1 MTKIILVR
9 HGETKWNLLGRY
21 QGQTDIA
28 LSDKGLQQAQM
39 LAERFS
45 FPEISAAYSSDLQRA
60 YKTASCVANRF
71 SLPVTEKA
79 GLREMNFGDWEG
91 LTYTQIEEKWPKQGA
106 NFFVNPEK
114 ITIPA
119 GESFSELQQRG
130 LTAIEEIVD
139 THPGETVLIAAH
151 GAIIRTILAE
161 ALHMPLQ
168 YIWSLRQDNTAVN
181 IIRYDEQLR
190 SVELLNSTAH
200 LQK

>member
-1 MTKIILVR
+1 MAT
-9 HGETKWNLLGRY
+9 G
-21 QGQTDIA
+21 
-28 LSDKGLQQAQM
+28 KGL
-39 LAERFS
+39 LIHKSRKS
-45 FPEISAAYSSDLQRA
+45 GPSR
-60 YKTASCVANRF
+60 
-71 SLPVTEKA
+71 
-79 GLREMNFGDWEG
+79 
-91 LTYTQIEEKWPKQGA
+91 GA

-181 IIRYDEQLR
+181 IIRYDDKNSFARWSCLTAPHICKNKQPG
-190 SVELLNSTAH
+190 ELSRQIFRQMSGDLAGIAVHLSKYTELDLNLKLGDDSW
-200 LQK
+200 

>member
-1 MTKIILVR
+1 
-9 HGETKWNLLGRY
+9 
-21 QGQTDIA
+21 
-28 LSDKGLQQAQM
+28 
-39 LAERFS
+39 
-45 FPEISAAYSSDLQRA
+45 
-60 YKTASCVANRF
+60 
-71 SLPVTEKA
+71 
-79 GLREMNFGDWEG
+79 MNFGDWEG

-114 ITIPA
+114 IAIPA

-130 LTAIEEIVD
+130 LTAIKEIVS